1 MFLMK
6 IKKIREFFLKIV
18 ISLLFFNI
26 FYLPILILNN
36 ISAIEI
42 LTLMIVSIIIEFV
55 ITKLYRLLFKIDK
68 KVKLPAPIST
78 TIFLIS
84 ILSAILITKV
94 NISIKTILALITLN
108 IIFIGLGKVLTAIDK
123 KLSKTIDKLD
133 N

>member
-1 MFLMK
+1 MN
-6 IKKIREFFLKIV
+6 IQKIREVFLKIV

-42 LTLMIVSIIIEFV
+42 LTLMIVSIIIEFI
-55 ITKLYRLLFKIDK
+55 ITKLYRLLFKIDE
-68 KVKLPAPIST
+68 KVRIPVPIST

-84 ILSAILITKV
+84 ILSSILITKV
-94 NISIKTILALITLN
+94 NISIKTIVALITLN

-123 KLSKTIDKLD
+123 KLSNIIHKLD
-133 N
+133 D

>member
-1 MFLMK
+1 MNIQKF
-6 IKKIREFFLKIV
+6 REVFLKILL
-18 ISLLFFNI
+18 SLLFFDI

-36 ISAIEI
+36 ISTIEI
-42 LTLMIVSIIIEFV
+42 LMLMITSVIIEFI

-68 KVKLPAPIST
+68 KVRIPAPIST

>member
-1 MFLMK
+1 MN
-6 IKKIREFFLKIV
+6 IQKIREVFLKIV

-42 LTLMIVSIIIEFV
+42 LILMIVSIIIEFI

-68 KVKLPAPIST
+68 KVRIPAPIST

-84 ILSAILITKV
+84 ILSSILITKV
-94 NISIKTILALITLN
+94 NISIKTIIALITLN

-123 KLSKTIDKLD
+123 KLSNIIHKLD
-133 N
+133 D

>member
-1 MFLMK
+1 
-6 IKKIREFFLKIV
+6 
-18 ISLLFFNI
+18 
-26 FYLPILILNN
+26 
-36 ISAIEI
+36 
-42 LTLMIVSIIIEFV
+42 MITSVIIEFI

-68 KVKLPAPIST
+68 KVRISAPIST

-84 ILSAILITKV
+84 ILSAVLITKV
-94 NISIKTILALITLN
+94 NISIKTILALIALN

>member
-1 MFLMK
+1 MNIQKF
-6 IKKIREFFLKIV
+6 IEVFLKIV
-18 ISLLFFNI
+18 LSLLFFNI

-42 LTLMIVSIIIEFV
+42 LTLMIVSIIIEFI

-68 KVKLPAPIST
+68 KVRIAAPIST

-84 ILSAILITKV
+84 ILSSILITKV

-108 IIFIGLGKVLTAIDK
+108 IIFIGLGKVLAAINK
-123 KLSKTIDKLD
+123 KLSDILEKLD
-133 N
+133 D

>member
-1 MFLMK
+1 MN
-6 IKKIREFFLKIV
+6 IQKIREIFFKIV
-18 ISLLFFNI
+18 LSLLFFYI

-36 ISAIEI
+36 ISTIEI
-42 LTLMIVSIIIEFV
+42 LMLMITSVIIEFI

-68 KVKLPAPIST
+68 KVRIPAPIST

-84 ILSAILITKV
+84 ILSAVLITKV
-94 NISIKTILALITLN
+94 NISIKTILALIALN